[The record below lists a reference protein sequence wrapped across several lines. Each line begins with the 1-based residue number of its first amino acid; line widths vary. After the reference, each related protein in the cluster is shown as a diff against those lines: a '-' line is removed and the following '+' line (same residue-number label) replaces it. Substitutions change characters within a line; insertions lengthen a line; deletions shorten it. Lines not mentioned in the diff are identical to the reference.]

1 MRVDRDAR
9 RVVGI
14 GETPAVRRVEEVLDA
29 LGGHTEQHDPVPDQ
43 PRIGSSGEEI
53 GEGNRGE
60 CAPAALE
67 VEQEL
72 VATRVHADV
81 AAVVRFERS
90 NRGGAEPEQARV
102 DGIGF
107 RRHPFD
113 PEIEQGQPERERRG
127 RSPAV
132 VDEEQTPAHDPTGV
146 DHDVVEAHPVTA
158 REHLRGGN
166 ALGRAAAELG
176 DDDHVFMAPQR
187 RLQRFRPGRHRDV
200 AVDVETNRARRV
212 ARQRLHGLG
221 QRGVGQRPTTLS
233 PDVRIG
239 HGDQENSRIGGEVPR
254 AQSQVPVVGRQL
266 ERFHDAEAPQPED
279 TESDGRH
286 QHHDSGERRAE

>member
-1 MRVDRDAR
+1 ML
-9 RVVGI
+9 GI
-14 GETPAVRRVEEVLDA
+14 REAPAVRRVEEVLDA
-29 LGGHTEQHDPVPDQ
+29 LGGHAEQHDPVPDQ

-60 CAPAALE
+60 CAAAAVE
-67 VEQEL
+67 IEQEL

-107 RRHPFD
+107 RHHPFD

-132 VDEEQTPAHDPTGV
+132 VDEEQTSAHDPPGV

-187 RLQRFRPGRHRDV
+187 RLQPFRPG
-200 AVDVETNRARRV
+200 
-212 ARQRLHGLG
+212 RLHGLG

-279 TESDGRH
+279 TDSDGGH